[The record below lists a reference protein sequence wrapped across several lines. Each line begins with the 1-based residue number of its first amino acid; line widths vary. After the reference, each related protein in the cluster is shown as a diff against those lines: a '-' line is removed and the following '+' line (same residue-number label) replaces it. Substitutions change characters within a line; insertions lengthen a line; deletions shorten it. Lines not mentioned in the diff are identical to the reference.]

1 MHAHTHAR
9 MRARLHLGTH
19 APTHPCTHGAQVI
32 GMCEA
37 DLNAKKKTQ
46 ETETRTVDLLGPQG
60 TKQGS
65 LTFKI
70 EHVRGTCQSMADGST
85 EAWEARQGGA
95 EQGRTGRDRAGRG
108 RAGRS

>member
-1 MHAHTHAR
+1 MGAGKRDIHKETVHMKEGDSRETVTDAGQK
-9 MRARLHLGTH
+9 GTQ
-19 APTHPCTHGAQVI
+19 GRSAQSNW
-32 GMCEA
+32 ERS
-37 DLNAKKKTQ
+37 KKKTQ

-95 EQGRTGRDRAGRG
+95 EQGREG
-108 RAGRS
+108 